1 MHPTKFPG
9 SDGMPPLF
17 FQKYWSIIGQD
28 VIDCVLNILNTSEM
42 PLKLNDTYICLIPK
56 TKNPQKITDFRP
68 ISLCNVM
75 YRILAKV
82 LANRLKKILSEV
94 VSKSQSAFVL
104 GRLITDNVL
113 VAFELMYH
121 INQKRKGKDGQ
132 MAIKLDMSK
141 AFDRVE

>member
-1 MHPTKFPG
+1 MTPTFA
-9 SDGMPPLF
+9 SS
-17 FQKYWSIIGQD
+17 QK
-28 VIDCVLNILNTSEM
+28 
-42 PLKLNDTYICLIPK
+42 
-56 TKNPQKITDFRP
+56 QKITDFRP

>member
-17 FQKYWSIIGQD
+17 FQKYWSIVGQV
-28 VIDCVLNILNTSEM
+28 VIDCVLNILNTGEM
-42 PLKLNDTYICLIPK
+42 PPKLNDTYICLIPK

-94 VSKSQSAFVL
+94 VSKSQSAFVPR
-104 GRLITDNVL
+104 RLITDNVL